1 MVDIEKLPPTKV
13 ILEPASYEASGDN
26 DEGLINKEIPFDLF
40 MLQYIFK
47 NESSTEVKTAALRIL
62 IKNFNQRDLM
72 VKELSRSDLIVT
84 SDDYNVYLSFI
95 AKQRQLRQLI
105 NKLVQ
110 DEMFHMVYNK
120 SPGNET
126 RNTKNDIINILDGI
140 SAEL

>member
-105 NKLVQ
+105 NKLV
-110 DEMFHMVYNK
+110 
-120 SPGNET
+120 
-126 RNTKNDIINILDGI
+126 
-140 SAEL
+140 